1 MTLQNSSN
9 RVRTMGVNSLQ
20 VGTKPGVVVTGDRG
34 VTFGSAAP
42 VSAPVFRTTGKPM
55 VTFWSLTPAGVGTR
69 LTHLGERWT
78 VRACWQSDRVC
89 DDPLDLVNF
98 GNTLHGY
105 KIEAVGE

>member
-1 MTLQNSSN
+1 MTLQTGAN
-9 RVRTMGVNSLQ
+9 RVQTMGVNTLQ
-20 VGTKPGVVVTGDRG
+20 VGTKVGGCVIGDRG

-42 VSAPVFRTTGKPM
+42 VSSPVFRPTGKPM
-55 VTFWSLTPAGVGTR
+55 VTFWSLTPVGVGTR
-69 LTHLGERWT
+69 LTRLGDKYT
-78 VRACWQSDRVC
+78 VRACWKSDRVC